1 MELECRPK
9 SQPGMNRHRRPDFFI
24 VGAPKC
30 GTTAMVEYLSKHPDI
45 FMAKKEAHF
54 FGADLRFGPQFY
66 RREQNAY
73 LRLFDAR
80 NGQSRV
86 GESSV
91 WYLYSTQ
98 AAAEIKAY
106 NPCSR
111 IIIMLRE
118 PTEMLY
124 SLYHQFRADG
134 NEHLPTFKEALA
146 AQNDRR
152 AGRQITRHTY
162 FIQGLIYRR
171 VARYTEQIRRYF
183 DTFGRDQVHIVL
195 YDDFV
200 AKPALTYKKVLDFVG
215 VDSIQTNSSFPVING
230 CSSVKS
236 PALRSLMIDP
246 LVRGTAISMGNRLPR
261 PIFTAMQKIESQ
273 LQRLNRRPEKRPR
286 LDPDLRASLKREFVP
301 EVEHLGELLGRDL
314 TDWSHEESSS
324 QQQVCAIQNSLRLD
338 PEMQLLKQPSA
349 AG

>member
-9 SQPGMNRHRRPDFFI
+9 SQPGMNRHKRPDFFI

-54 FGADLRFGPQFY
+54 FGSDLRFGPQFY
-66 RREQNAY
+66 RRERNAY
-73 LRLFDAR
+73 LQLFDDW
-80 NGQSRV
+80 NGQSRM

-98 AAAEIKAY
+98 AAAEIKAF
-106 NPCSR
+106 NPRSR

-134 NEHLPTFKEALA
+134 NEHLPTFEEALA

-152 AGRQITRHTY
+152 AGRHITRYTY
-162 FIQGLIYRR
+162 FNQGLIYHE

-183 DTFGRDQVHIVL
+183 NVFGREQVHVVL
-195 YDDFV
+195 YDDFA
-200 AKPALTYKKVLDFVG
+200 AKPAITYRNALDFLG
-215 VDSIQTNSSFPVING
+215 VDSIQIRDSFPVING
-230 CSSVKS
+230 SNSVKS
-236 PALRSLMIDP
+236 SILRDIISDP
-246 LVRGTAISMGNRLPR
+246 LVRGTAISMGIRLPR

-273 LQRLNRRPEKRPR
+273 LKRLNRRPEKRPR
-286 LDPDLRASLKREFVP
+286 LDPDLRASLKREFMP
-301 EVEHLGELLGRDL
+301 EVERLSELLGCDL
-314 TDWSHEESSS
+314 TDWSREEPPS
-324 QQQVCAIQNSLRLD
+324 QQQVCAMQGCLR
-338 PEMQLLKQPSA
+338 PEPAMQLLKQSDA